1 MDPGTN
7 TYWGRVGQT
16 PGQPT
21 SRYSGSGEYL
31 GVFVFLVALWTFLR
45 SLAGEGCPFD
55 YRSRRIIWFWSAAA
69 FVSLL
74 LAWGRFAPFYQL
86 LYPLPF
92 FSNIRNPIKF
102 THPMH
107 LSLGILF
114 AYGLHA
120 LWHQYVADRKASE
133 ESWKATVDAWRRQ
146 LEGFDKGWALGM
158 VISCVVAVL
167 AFLIYASSRQQ
178 LETHLK
184 AILWQGAPVA
194 EIAAFSAGEVGWSV
208 FFLVC
213 SVLILVGFFSGLLA
227 GQRAKVGVVLIG
239 LLLVVDL
246 GRANKPWIV
255 FINKAVKYA
264 DNDVLKV
271 LRDPPYEGRVTLP
284 QFPVNPEVQ
293 PYFNVLAQ
301 IYGVEWVQ
309 HHFQYYGIQSLDVVQ
324 MPRPPRSYTR
334 FNQMLRPGMSGAT
347 GTNYWNEALRYWK
360 LTNTKY
366 LLSLAAFAEGLNN
379 QLAGG
384 DAIFE
389 EKVRFNFAQLPNGAI
404 VTESTT
410 NGPYALIEN
419 RSALPRVK
427 LFSQWVSAPAS
438 AQDPDEWVLEQMR
451 EPDFDPASLVMV
463 SSLSESAPTAGVG
476 TEKGAAKIVRYAPK
490 RVVVKAIARERSVL
504 LLNDAYHPEW
514 TVFVDGVEA
523 PLLKCNYLMKG
534 VLLEAGEH
542 DVTFEYRPPA
552 GSLYL
557 SLASIMGCLGS
568 FGWIV
573 RRRRKG

>member
-1 MDPGTN
+1 MGGWVFLALAALEARHDKASRLRWLLTGFSGAAIGMAVMEGYDLGAILSLYLAAFVVFLSWLDVTSMPSDQSTSSSLMVGVTKGAVSQLVVIVVCAGLVAAHALTTLVSTQIKGVAKAEEAMGGVELKTPEQRAAEKEANWNFATQWSLPKIETLRVVVPGLYGYRMDPGTN

-301 IYGVEWVQ
+301 VYGVEWVQ

-334 FNQMLRPGMSGAT
+334 LIKCF
-347 GTNYWNEALRYWK
+347 AL
-360 LTNTKY
+360 
-366 LLSLAAFAEGLNN
+366 
-379 QLAGG
+379 
-384 DAIFE
+384 
-389 EKVRFNFAQLPNGAI
+389 V
-404 VTESTT
+404 
-410 NGPYALIEN
+410 
-419 RSALPRVK
+419 
-427 LFSQWVSAPAS
+427 
-438 AQDPDEWVLEQMR
+438 
-451 EPDFDPASLVMV
+451 
-463 SSLSESAPTAGVG
+463 
-476 TEKGAAKIVRYAPK
+476 
-490 RVVVKAIARERSVL
+490 
-504 LLNDAYHPEW
+504 
-514 TVFVDGVEA
+514 
-523 PLLKCNYLMKG
+523 
-534 VLLEAGEH
+534 
-542 DVTFEYRPPA
+542 
-552 GSLYL
+552 
-557 SLASIMGCLGS
+557 
-568 FGWIV
+568 
-573 RRRRKG
+573 